1 MNIILSDAGMHKR
14 LLPLSYTRAI
24 ADFRCGILTIKEKWE
39 QMSGS
44 KVSVITEDY
53 LQAKYPLSYSEI
65 NIVVNA
71 SIVPDPE
78 LVKNILQLKSGA
90 LVKDHCLIAV
100 VTSNDLDIDFSE
112 QPDNFEEYENDIS
125 VINHLP
131 DLFLLNGEQIK
142 SDMQLICKDRKSRDL
157 SPSNIIIGSG
167 EVFIEEGAYA
177 EACTFNTVEGPIY
190 IGKNAQVMEGS
201 NIRGPIS
208 ICDEAVVKMGAKIY
222 GGTTIGPG
230 SKVGGEI
237 NNSIFFANSNKAHD
251 GFLGNAVIGE
261 WCNLGAD
268 TNNSNLKNN
277 YAKVKLWNYENERFI
292 DTGLQFCGLIM
303 GDHSKSGINTMFNTG
318 TVVGVSANIF
328 GTGFP
333 RNFVPSFTW
342 GGHGG
347 TKEYVLKTA
356 IETMQIVLGRRNLEL
371 SNMDIDIISEVFSR
385 SAKFR
390 K

>member
-14 LLPLSYTRAI
+14 MLPLSYTRAI
-24 ADFRCGILTIKEKWE
+24 ADFRCGFLTIKEKWE

-78 LVKNILQLKSGA
+78 LVKKILQLKSGA
-90 LVKDHCLIAV
+90 LVKDDYIIAI
-100 VTSNDLDIDFSE
+100 VTSSIVDADFSVS
-112 QPDNFEEYENDIS
+112 PDKPEKYENDIR

-142 SDMQLICKDRKSRDL
+142 SDMQLICKDRKSENL
-157 SPSNIIIGSG
+157 SATNIVIGNND
-167 EVFIEEGAYA
+167 VFVEQGAFV
-177 EACTFNTVEGPIY
+177 EACSINTIDGPVY

-201 NIRGPIS
+201 NIRGPIA

-277 YAKVKLWNYENERFI
+277 YAKVKLWNYEKESFI
-292 DTGLQFCGLIM
+292 DTGLQFCGLFM

-328 GTGFP
+328 GAGFP

-347 TKEYVLKTA
+347 VKEYALKTA
-356 IETMQIVLGRRNLEL
+356 LETMQIVLGRRDHQI
-371 SNMDIDIISEVFSR
+371 SKIDMDIINEVFNR
-385 SAKFR
+385 SARFR